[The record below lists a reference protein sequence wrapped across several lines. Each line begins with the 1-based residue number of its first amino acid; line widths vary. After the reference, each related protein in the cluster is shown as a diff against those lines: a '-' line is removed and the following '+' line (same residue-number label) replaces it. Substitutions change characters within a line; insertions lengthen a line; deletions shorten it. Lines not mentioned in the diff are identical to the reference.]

1 MEPTKVW
8 SILHNASAKVKQK
21 KALLQNAQC
30 NGYQKAKKGLVVLQP
45 TMDWCCYNQKRFGGV
60 TANNLLV
67 VLQQPTMVW

>member
-1 MEPTKVW
+1 MSYEQKQVW
-8 SILHNASAKVKQK
+8 SIEHTASAK
-21 KALLQNAQC
+21 KAWLQNAQC

-60 TANNLLV
+60 TANNVLV